1 MDATGAKIKWALAQV
16 QEQPLAQPQQAQPGP
31 LATGGYESLSQ
42 LREELI
48 SLGPTAE
55 TYNRILGM
63 VGPEMEDDAKDALAK
78 FFQGLASS
86 LCVLYDMLVKAGMA
100 NPIDAEIVEKVNMSN
115 PEANKEEAPKMAGL
129 YLPNPKME
137 KTAATNAYPAYIMG
151 GPTDNRYCPKIRK
164 PVNTYICRF
173 HCLDGLAIDDHQIL
187 CNEAIWRQ
195 AVMDKF
201 SREYKDADGNWVGG
215 YLNKRFEM
223 HRDDA
228 GHPYQ
233 LKPGTRHA
241 PIHEDAWSLEKRMAE
256 SRKDEK
262 GLYNF
267 DQHKIAPGAD
277 CQQLGPKKPDSI
289 AKIASSNA
297 KVVQAQSM
305 FDDSLA
311 QQDPREPFAGQEPEP
326 SQPDDDDITTS
337 DHQNWYQSGKL
348 YFKGDEMGLR
358 QKMNADQFWP
368 NLWFISDHGNAHLIS
383 QEKNSEKP
391 PEEQYFNSTLGT
403 KPTTAAKKEDEE
415 TEDLAKQDPREFHGD
430 EPSKEDLKD
439 AETSP
444 SKNKSASF
452 CLAKKKK
459 QASSGWSLK
468 ETKSDSQWGLTKSAW
483 GIDPMM
489 DNVDHGPRGKKC
501 LACGKLLNLE
511 AKACDNPQCGGTRF
525 APYTETDAMEKT
537 HSIPGEELAI
547 PASNNAEIKV
557 ANGVYRASLNGMS
570 AYGEDEKDA
579 IAKLAQ
585 KMDGLNGL
593 GKLEPEPIG
602 KENAELIDVM
612 QKPMAEPVQPAPMA
626 EPALEPAAEPLAA
639 AEPAPEA
646 IPIAPEQAPMA
657 NETPSTEAVPVES
670 ASPVPEFV
678 EGGKSEFFAPEVI
691 GDKGWTPDED
701 IAEGEGHVGADHLQ
715 KELEFASSMPPEEQ
729 EETDQ
734 EAVASGI

>member
-1 MDATGAKIKWALAQV
+1 MDAPGARKIKWTLAQV
-16 QEQPLAQPQQAQPGP
+16 QEQPLAQPQQQAQPGP
-31 LATGGYESLSQ
+31 IATGGYESLSQ

-100 NPIDAEIVEKVNMSN
+100 NPIDSEIVEKVTMSH
-115 PEANKEEAPKMAGL
+115 PETNKEEQPKVAGL
-129 YLPNPKME
+129 YLPCAKME

-215 YLNKRFEM
+215 YLNKRFEQ

-277 CQQLGPKKPDSI
+277 CQQLGAKKNDPI
-289 AKIASSNA
+289 AKIAGSIGTVKTA
-297 KVVQAQSM
+297 KSM
-305 FDDSLA
+305 FDEETEDLA
-311 QQDPREPFAGQEPEP
+311 KQDPREPYEADWSAVGVKGQESEP
-326 SQPDDDDITTS
+326 SRP
-337 DHQNWYQSGKL
+337 
-348 YFKGDEMGLR
+348 
-358 QKMNADQFWP
+358 A
-368 NLWFISDHGNAHLIS
+368 
-383 QEKNSEKP
+383 
-391 PEEQYFNSTLGT
+391 
-403 KPTTAAKKEDEE
+403 AAKKEDEE

-525 APYTETDAMEKT
+525 APYTETDALAET
-537 HSIPGEELAI
+537 HAIPGEELAI

-585 KMDGLNGL
+585 KMDGL

-612 QKPMAEPVQPAPMA
+612 QKPMAEPVQPAAMA
-626 EPALEPAAEPLAA
+626 EPALAPAASPLAA
-639 AEPAPEA
+639 AEPALEANPLAPEA
-646 IPIAPEQAPMA
+646 VPMA
-657 NETPSTEAVPVES
+657 DATPSTEAVPVES

-715 KELEFASSMPPEEQ
+715 KEIEMASSMPPEEQ
-729 EETDQ
+729 QETDQ
-734 EAVASGI
+734 EAMASGI